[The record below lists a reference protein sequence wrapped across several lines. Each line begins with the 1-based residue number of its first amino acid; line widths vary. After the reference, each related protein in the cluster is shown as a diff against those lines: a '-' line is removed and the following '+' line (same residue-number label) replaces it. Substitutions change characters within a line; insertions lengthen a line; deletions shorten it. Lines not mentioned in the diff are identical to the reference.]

1 MSHTS
6 TLSAQAI
13 QPRRIGSVAAAAL
26 VAVGLMF
33 GSAAPAEAGTKVMS
47 GSSKH
52 YLSCLRAY
60 DSASRHLVN
69 LGYDSQVDNKSCDKR
84 WTWSKG
90 YIYEFKITARN

>member
-1 MSHTS
+1 
-6 TLSAQAI
+6 
-13 QPRRIGSVAAAAL
+13 
-26 VAVGLMF
+26 MF
-33 GSAAPAEAGTKVMS
+33 FSAAPAEAGTKVMS

-52 YLSCLRAY
+52 YLSCLRAC